1 MRTGRVY
8 TETTIYAAPREFLA
22 EAPYQLVIVTFDD
35 DGSRMTGRV
44 TGEAV
49 AIDDAV
55 ELAEE
60 RAGVPV
66 FRRTMVS
73 I

>member
-1 MRTGRVY
+1 MRKGRIY
-8 TETTIYAAPREFLA
+8 SETTIYAAPREFVA
-22 EAPYQLVIVTFDD
+22 EAPYQLVMVTFDD
-35 DGSRMTGRV
+35 DGSRTTGRV

-49 AIDDAV
+49 RIDDAV

-60 RAGVPV
+60 RGGVPV
-66 FRRTMVS
+66 FRRTMVA